1 MSRRKSLILSLL
13 LTIPVILFLIHHY
26 TSHSPELYPTGFT
39 ANDNVLYMSYAHQ
52 YIDGDNFSL
61 FYSNPFDGNPKSPK
75 IYFQPV
81 NFLFAALLKLGA
93 DPGLTFSLFGLIM
106 AFLCIY
112 LGVRIIQ
119 NLLPNN
125 KYRVLITILFTW
137 GGGLTA
143 FAGIAGNVFT
153 GMPLNAWT
161 DYIYLADPANGW
173 WGLNWGRILFIPL
186 EAYYHFLFLLNVYLI
201 LKNKWGAAILAAA
214 FLSVSHPFTGIE
226 YLLIIIGWLLL
237 EKVIFKNKNIPYQY
251 FAAIIAITIF
261 HGWYYLVYLNSFP
274 EHRQIFSQYSAR
286 WTYSFRVF
294 IPAYILV
301 FILSVITLYFKRTF
315 QIFLSSSHE
324 RLFFCWAIITF
335 LLSKH
340 EWFIRPMQPIHFTR
354 GYIWAGLFL
363 LGIPGLVYLL
373 EYLNKNIVR
382 KTLLVAFII
391 IFLNDNILWIGNI
404 LKSKDTEEWEGHI
417 TKDTKDVF
425 NFLNKTTTSN
435 DLLLGNAPLINYMAG
450 LYTPL
455 NAWISHPYNTPK
467 WTERSEVMKEFFQTS
482 TIPAEWAN
490 RRLIIV
496 INKRDTTFTMHPM
509 LKKNKL
515 FENTAYTIFTTP

>member
-1 MSRRKSLILSLL
+1 MSRRRSLILSLL
-13 LTIPVILFLIHHY
+13 LTIPVLLFIIHHY
-26 TSHSPELYPTGFT
+26 TGYSSGLYPTGFT

-52 YIDGDNFSL
+52 YIDQHSFSL
-61 FYSNPFDGNPKSPK
+61 FYSNPFDGDPKSPK

-81 NFLFAALLKLGA
+81 NFLFAALLKLGM
-93 DPGLTFSLFGLIM
+93 DPGLSFSLFGLVM

-119 NLLPNN
+119 HLLPYN
-125 KYRVLITILFTW
+125 KYRTLITVLFTW

-143 FAGIAGNVFT
+143 FAGIANALSA
-153 GMPLNAWT
+153 GMPVNAWA
-161 DYIYLADPANGW
+161 DYIYPADPANGW
-173 WGLNWGRILFIPL
+173 WGLNWGRVLITPL
-186 EAYYHFLFLLNVYLI
+186 EAYYHFLFLLNIYLI

-301 FILSVITLYFKRTF
+301 FILSLITFYINKTVPK
-315 QIFLSSSHE
+315 IFLSPHQ
-324 RLFFCWAIITF
+324 RLFFCWAAIAF

-340 EWFIRPMQPIHFTR
+340 EWFIKPMQPIHFTR

-373 EYLNKNIVR
+373 EYCREKIIR
-382 KTLLVAFII
+382 KFLLFTFIT
-391 IFLNDNILWIGNI
+391 IFLSDNILWIGNI
-404 LKSKDTEEWEGHI
+404 LKSKNTVEWEGYI
-417 TKDTKDVF
+417 TKDSKDVF
-425 NFLNKTTTSN
+425 DFLNKTTTTN
-435 DLLLGNAPLINYMAG
+435 DLLVGNAPLINYMAG

-455 NAWISHPYNTPK
+455 NAWASHPYNTPK
-467 WTERSEVMKEFFQTS
+467 REERFKLMKDFLQTGDKL
-482 TIPAEWAN
+482 TEWAN
-490 RRLIIV
+490 RRMIIV
-496 INKRDTTFTMHPM
+496 MSKKDTAITLYYT

-515 FENTAYTIFTTP
+515 FENTTYAIFSTP